1 MGYLHMSSNIRWIK
15 SRYDS
20 KCAGCCEPIYIGSD
34 IAYDFV
40 ERAAYCPECGEE
52 EQQRQEAKAP
62 DRSELDSLEDKYG
75 E

>member
-1 MGYLHMSSNIRWIK
+1 MPQTNIRWIL

-20 KCAGCCEPIYIGSD
+20 KCSACCEIIDKGD
-34 IAYDFV
+34 KVAYDIEEKV
-40 ERAAYCPECGEE
+40 VYCPECGEE

-62 DRSELDSLEDKYG
+62 AKSELDSLEDRYG